1 MKKLIWVGVAALLH
15 LTLLPLNAQPQAPI
29 EPAQKQVAPNV
40 EAFDKQM
47 LETQALIK
55 KMNEQ
60 MEAISQSKNPQE
72 RNQLLQEHWLTMQS
86 TMTVMHGMWGPG
98 MMPCCRNG
106 ARYQRNNG
114 MMGGPGMM
122 GWAKAP
128 SISTHA
134 ASSTATRPQAE
145 FGDTPRIPD
154 AGWTRMSQSQREHRA
169 DVSSKSPAAVRSG
182 RRRVAKPRLQVIP

>member
-1 MKKLIWVGVAALLH
+1 MPVLS
-15 LTLLPLNAQPQAPI
+15 I

-106 ARYQRNNG
+106 ASYQRNNG
-114 MMGGPGMM
+114 MMGWDGMRPYYSRTNKEQQKQHQYMMDQYM
-122 GWAKAP
+122 GLQQTMMDQMLKHQGWMLTP
-128 SISTHA
+128 NTVPPTNA
-134 ASSTATRPQAE
+134 A
-145 FGDTPRIPD
+145 TP
-154 AGWTRMSQSQREHRA
+154 
-169 DVSSKSPAAVRSG
+169 K
-182 RRRVAKPRLQVIP
+182 